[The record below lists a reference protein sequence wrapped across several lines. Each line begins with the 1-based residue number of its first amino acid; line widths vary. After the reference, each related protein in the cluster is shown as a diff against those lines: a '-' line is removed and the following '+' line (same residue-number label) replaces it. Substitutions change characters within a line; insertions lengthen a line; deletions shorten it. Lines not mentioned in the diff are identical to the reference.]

1 MRPGHRRTKT
11 TQRGSLGL
19 ARNPCALRTSRVH
32 SGKHPGSKSAF
43 LKHAFREVT
52 CGFCKGTVPS
62 EVSKRGWRKGGCRHK
77 MSQIHFLTTTGR
89 SGSKRHLDEAVWVT
103 TALVFGCCA
112 RLEHDMCIT
121 LRRIT
126 SSNRCLWATD
136 FDPRRKAQRGL
147 LSMLPKAPALPKI
160 DEQTVKIRFCYS
172 KGCLRRWGHI
182 GVKRT

>member
-1 MRPGHRRTKT
+1 MLQKTSRTKDQVVT
-11 TQRGSLGL
+11 GAPTLPTSARLLVVSLSL
-19 ARNPCALRTSRVH
+19 FVIPRLPLTFSLLFAHPFRPCVLFFLR
-32 SGKHPGSKSAF
+32 F
-43 LKHAFREVT
+43 
-52 CGFCKGTVPS
+52 S

-126 SSNRCLWATD
+126 SSDRCLRATD
-136 FDPRRKAQRGL
+136 FDPRRKAQRVL
-147 LSMLPKAPALPKI
+147 LSMLPKAPAVPKI
-160 DEQTVKIRFCYS
+160 DEQTVKMRFCYS
-172 KGCLRRWGHI
+172 KGCLWRWGHI

>member
-1 MRPGHRRTKT
+1 MVHDLQVLTTRVAHDASHVPGEKMRLESNRWT
-11 TQRGSLGL
+11 TSS
-19 ARNPCALRTSRVH
+19 SR
-32 SGKHPGSKSAF
+32 SCIT
-43 LKHAFREVT
+43 L
-52 CGFCKGTVPS
+52 S

-77 MSQIHFLTTTGR
+77 MSQIHFSTTTGR

-126 SSNRCLWATD
+126 SSNRCLRATD

-147 LSMLPKAPALPKI
+147 LAMLPKAPALPKI
-160 DEQTVKIRFCYS
+160 DEQTVKIRFCYL
-172 KGCLRRWGHI
+172 KGCLWRRGHI
-182 GVKRT
+182 GVKRN